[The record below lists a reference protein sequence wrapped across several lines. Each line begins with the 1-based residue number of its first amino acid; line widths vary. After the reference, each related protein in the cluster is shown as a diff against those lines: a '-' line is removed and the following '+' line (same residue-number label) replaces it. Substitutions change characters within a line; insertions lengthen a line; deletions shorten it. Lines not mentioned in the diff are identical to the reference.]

1 MSIGVSVSSVKKQGR
16 QFKKSWREKARD
28 SAKMMWPLW
37 SGWPNGGA
45 DWLTGQSVTL
55 DILEWFAPQIADFM
69 QLLLIKT
76 DQQRKPADL
85 NLDFPPNYMAFKMIT
100 ILFLNKAGTLDIIGH
115 TAQCSGHCIY
125 RRGLPKKLLK
135 HFN

>member
-1 MSIGVSVSSVKKQGR
+1 M
-16 QFKKSWREKARD
+16 
-28 SAKMMWPLW
+28 
-37 SGWPNGGA
+37 
-45 DWLTGQSVTL
+45 TGQSLTL

-115 TAQCSGHCIY
+115 TAQVIVSIGESFLRSY
-125 RRGLPKKLLK
+125 
-135 HFN
+135 